1 MTLLRA
7 HHVSKVFAL
16 AGGRHLRAVD
26 DVSFELNAGEVLGV
40 VGESGCGKSTLAR
53 TLVGLHPRTAGDIAY
68 RDQALPRQ
76 FSTRDHQ
83 WLGRHVQMIFQDP
96 LASLNPRMTVG
107 EIIGEALHFKG
118 VREADAREAQ
128 VREWLAKVGLP
139 EAAFSRYP
147 GAFSGGQQQ
156 RIGIARALA
165 MEPDVLVCDEPIS
178 ALDVSIQAQIVNLL
192 ADLREQTGVAMMFI
206 AHDLAMV
213 QFLADR
219 VLVMYQGRVVE
230 SGETQRVFSQPAH
243 PYTRLLLDS
252 SPVPDPAL
260 ARAHLQRVAALLEH
274 DDVQVNSG
282 GQGCAFRSRCIKA
295 QADCAV
301 QVPALTACGDQHQA
315 ACLHISD

>member
-1 MTLLRA
+1 MSLLAA
-7 HHVSKVFAL
+7 HHVSKFFPM
-16 AGGRHLRAVD
+16 AGGRSLRAVD
-26 DVSFELNAGEVLGV
+26 DVSFTLDAGEVLGI

-53 TLVGLHPRTAGDIAY
+53 TLVGLYPRSAGQVEY
-68 RDQALPRQ
+68 RGQPLPQ
-76 FSTRDHQ
+76 HFKTRDHQ
-83 WLGRHVQMIFQDP
+83 WLGQHVQMIFQDP

-107 EIIGEALHFKG
+107 EIIAEALYFKG
-118 VREADAREAQ
+118 MRNGVQRDQ
-128 VREWLAKVGLP
+128 CVREWLLKVGLP

-192 ADLREQTGVAMMFI
+192 ADLREQTGVAMIFI

-213 QFLADR
+213 KFLADR

-230 SGETQRVFSQPAH
+230 SGETQQVFNQPMH
-243 PYTRLLLDS
+243 PYTQLLLDS
-252 SPVPDPAL
+252 SPVPDPVL

-282 GQGCAFRSRCIKA
+282 GQGCAFRSRCTKA
-295 QADCAV
+295 QADCAL